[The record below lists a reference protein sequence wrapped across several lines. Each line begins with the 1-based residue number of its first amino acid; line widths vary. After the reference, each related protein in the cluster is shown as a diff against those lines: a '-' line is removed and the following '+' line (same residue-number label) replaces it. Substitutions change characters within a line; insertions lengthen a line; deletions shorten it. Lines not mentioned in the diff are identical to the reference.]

1 MHNPNTPSDTPRAT
15 DSLLIDNVH
24 VLTST
29 GWLRNSRVELSGGKI
44 KAVGADVTTSIPTLD
59 GRSGYLLP
67 GMIDLHGDAFE
78 RDITPRAGTTFPLDL
93 ALAANDASLIAN
105 GITTFY
111 YSITDGFEPGP
122 RSRDTVR
129 ELLLALEALS
139 PRFSCQARVHIRH
152 ERVNTELHEELMG
165 WLADGRVH
173 MLSLNDHLPELD
185 NPAATERYLAGLRRR
200 VTMDAAETQRFLEGL
215 QNRRDLGDRQ
225 TGELAR
231 QARQAGVSLSSH
243 DDHGLDDVERNR
255 VLGTS
260 IAEFPMDAETA
271 SASREA
277 GVAVLMGA
285 PNLVRGGSH
294 VGAISV
300 RDAITGNLVD
310 ILCSDYHYPSLF
322 RAPFVAAEHDLL
334 PLEEAWKMVSEN
346 PAKAAGL
353 GASKGQIAPGFD
365 ADLLLLSE
373 LDGSPLSLQSTLVG
387 GRLVFRRG

>member
-1 MHNPNTPSDTPRAT
+1 MRITFLGTGAAGGVPLYGCRCEACTLAMENPALRRAPCSALIETGDTRI
-15 DSLLIDNVH
+15 LIDGGLMDLHTRFAPGELDAILLTHFHPDH
-24 VLTST
+24 VQGLFHLRWGRGPRIPVLIPPDPDGCADLFRHPGILDFQPQTAGRHHLST
-29 GWLRNSRVELSGGKI
+29 GPCPGRQRCQSHCQWHNNVLLQHHRWVRAGPPQPRHCARAPARTRGTIAAIQLSGT
-44 KAVGADVTTSIPTLD
+44 GAH
-59 GRSGYLLP
+59 YK
-67 GMIDLHGDAFE
+67 
-78 RDITPRAGTTFPLDL
+78 
-93 ALAANDASLIAN
+93 
-105 GITTFY
+105 
-111 YSITDGFEPGP
+111 
-122 RSRDTVR
+122 
-129 ELLLALEALS
+129 
-139 PRFSCQARVHIRH
+139 
-152 ERVNTELHEELMG
+152 
-165 WLADGRVH
+165 
-173 MLSLNDHLPELD
+173 
-185 NPAATERYLAGLRRR
+185 
-200 VTMDAAETQRFLEGL
+200 
-215 QNRRDLGDRQ
+215 RDLGDRQ

-322 RAPFVAAEHDLL
+322 RAPFVAAEHGLL
-334 PLEEAWKMVSEN
+334 PLEQAWKMVSEN

-353 GASKGQIAPGFD
+353 GASKGRIEPGFD